1 MLAVGAA
8 CLGLYYFLGAPA
20 PPDTPSAVE
29 PVPHVLDRPCP
40 PPPPPVTCPPAAPEA
55 ECKSL
60 GALRAERLS
69 EAPPNI
75 LECPPGKVCRPAEER
90 EKRYDAIGQRGV
102 TMWFTGL
109 SGSGKSTIAE
119 AFEQKVVMEMGKHV
133 YRLDGDNLRKGLN
146 KDLRFG
152 NEDRMESMRRA
163 SEVALMF
170 AEAGSVAMVTL
181 ISPLREDRN
190 KARELHKARGMPFLE
205 VFLDVPL
212 AVVQA
217 RDPKGLYKKVAEG
230 KIKGFTGVDAPYE
243 APTNAEIRIENDG
256 KSVEECVN
264 ILIQELRTR
273 GLLPSS
279 STDAAGA
286 VVNVGAAPAAKETA
300 VAPADSKASAATPA
314 PTPTVDLL
322 VPDADRAAKRA
333 EAETLAAVLLRDV
346 DVHWLQVLGEG
357 WAAPLRGF
365 MREGVLLQALHFNSV
380 LSSDSGSNL
389 NLKTDFAAI
398 SRGEG
403 FRESMPLPIVL
414 PITSYTKSRIEQA
427 ASQAAVTLVD
437 KHGRPL
443 AIVRS
448 PEIYPHRKEEI
459 IARTFGHADYDH
471 PYVKENILPSG
482 DWLLGGEVELLE
494 PIRYNDGFDQYRLT
508 VPQLQAKFAELGA
521 DVVLAFQ
528 TRNPTHAGHAFLMND
543 GRRQLLEKGYK
554 KPVLWLSPLGGWTK
568 KGDMPL
574 DVRIR
579 QHEAVLAEGMLDK
592 ATTVMAIWPAPMMY
606 AGPTE
611 VQFHAR
617 SRQLGGADYF
627 VVGRDPAGM
636 PYQSSANAGTAVS
649 LHDKG
654 DDIYAAEHG
663 RFVLQQ
669 APGLENMHMLA
680 FPKVY
685 YDKQDHQMRV
695 KDKTRPG
702 DFISISG
709 TKMRKLAKQGASPCV
724 DPIPLDIVAANCI
737 PQGFMVPSGWAV
749 MVEYY
754 QQLSGTAPPKAESSP
769 WIPFAQPMLQ
779 APPALAVAPYTV
791 QSAGAYGT
799 VTWNATFTTLADH
812 ITELYLP
819 TSPWHQ
825 VPLQPAEGTAEA
837 EGASAQQLFNF
848 IVEIPQGSTAKLE
861 VQKELR
867 DNPIAHDTKKGV
879 PRYYTYGVPFFNYG
893 LLPQTW
899 EDPALNMTSSHGGA
913 DAKGDNDPLDVM
925 ELSGV
930 AYPIGSVVPCV
941 LLGVLE
947 LIDQGELDYKI
958 LVMAADH
965 RTPFLGVVSLAP

>member
-1 MLAVGAA
+1 MATQRVMRQRMLAVGAA
-8 CLGLYYFLGAPA
+8 CLGLYYLLGASTQ
-20 PPDTPSAVE
+20 PDTPADIHE
-29 PVPHVLDRPCP
+29 PVPHVLPAADRPCPPTPVVCP
-40 PPPPPVTCPPAAPEA
+40 PPPPPPPSAAAA
-55 ECKSL
+55 ECSSL

-75 LECPPGKVCRPAEER
+75 LECPPGKECRPAEER
-90 EKRYDAIGQRGV
+90 ERRYQAIGQKGA
-102 TMWFTGL
+102 TLWFTGL

-146 KDLRFG
+146 KDLRFD

-170 AEAGSVAMVTL
+170 AEAGSIAMVTL

-190 KARELHKARGMPFLE
+190 KARELHKAQGIPFLE

-212 AVVQA
+212 SVVQA

-256 KSVEECVN
+256 KTVEECVG
-264 ILIQELRTR
+264 ILIQELAARE
-273 GLLPSS
+273 LLPSA
-279 STDAAGA
+279 STDAA
-286 VVNVGAAPAAKETA
+286 AALPSSPAASAVPKAPA
-300 VAPADSKASAATPA
+300 VAPAQSKAAPATPT

-322 VPDADRAAKRA
+322 VPEAERAAKRA
-333 EAETLAAVLLRDV
+333 EAETLTAVLLRDV

-380 LSSDSGSNL
+380 LSGDGGSGSGSNL
-389 NLKTDFAAI
+389 NLPTDFAAI

-403 FRESMPLPIVL
+403 VRESMPLPIVL

-427 ASQAAVTLVD
+427 ASGQAAVTLVD

-459 IARTFGHADYDH
+459 IARTFGHSDYSH
-471 PYVKENILPSG
+471 PYVAENILPAG
-482 DWLLGGEVELLE
+482 EWLLGGEVELLA

-508 VPQLQAKFAELGA
+508 VPELQAKFAELGA

-543 GRRQLLEKGYK
+543 GRRQLLERGFK

-574 DVRIR
+574 DVRVR

-636 PYQSSANAGTAVS
+636 PYTSSDNAGTAVS
-649 LHDKG
+649 LHTKG
-654 DDIYAAEHG
+654 DDIYEPQHG
-663 RFVLQQ
+663 RYVLQQ

-695 KDKTRPG
+695 KDKARAH

-709 TKMRKLAKQGASPCV
+709 TKMRKLAQQGATPCA
-724 DPIPLDIVAANCI
+724 DPIPADILAANCI
-737 PQGFMVPSGWAV
+737 PPGFMVPSGWAL

-754 QQLSGTAPPKAESSP
+754 QQLSGTAPPKPGSAP
-769 WIPFAQPMLQ
+769 WIPFAQPTLQ
-779 APPALAVAPYTV
+779 TPPALATHPYTV

-799 VTWNATFTTLADH
+799 VGWTATFTTLADH

-825 VPLQPAEGTAEA
+825 VPLQPPTTAAEG
-837 EGASAQQLFNF
+837 
-848 IVEIPQGSTAKLE
+848 V
-861 VQKELR
+861 
-867 DNPIAHDTKKGV
+867 
-879 PRYYTYGVPFFNYG
+879 
-893 LLPQTW
+893 
-899 EDPALNMTSSHGGA
+899 
-913 DAKGDNDPLDVM
+913 
-925 ELSGV
+925 
-930 AYPIGSVVPCV
+930 CV
-941 LLGVLE
+941 CVC
-947 LIDQGELDYKI
+947 
-958 LVMAADH
+958 VC
-965 RTPFLGVVSLAP
+965 VSLISS